1 MKSCCDQ
8 CVNPKDLVISPIDS
22 AEVIWGHTISD
33 LQENVFVGNGKVAG
47 TLKKVDSG
55 ALAQDWG
62 EGYFLALQ
70 FDGPAF
76 DHAIGIYVGMEPSVS
91 SGLAN
96 ILHDPDRN
104 GIFKVTS
111 PIQKFKILID
121 YGGHVETY
129 LYDLS
134 GLSLD
139 DGSEDVEPP
148 M

>member
-1 MKSCCDQ
+1 MKNCCQ
-8 CVNPKDLVISPIDS
+8 TMNPKDLVISPIDS
-22 AEVIWGHTISD
+22 TKVIWGHTISD
-33 LQENVFVGNGKVAG
+33 LQENVFVGNGKIVG
-47 TLKKVDSG
+47 SLKKVDSG

-76 DHAIGIYVGMEPSVS
+76 DNAIGIYVGMEPSVS

-96 ILHDPDRN
+96 IMHDPDRN

-111 PIQKFKILID
+111 HIQMFKLVID
-121 YGGHVETY
+121 YGGHIETY

-134 GLSLD
+134 NLNNIDESSD
-139 DGSEDVEPP
+139 SESI
-148 M
+148 